1 MAALGQSSFS
11 AEVAALK
18 QQIATLHLVGIQYCC
33 GLDQRRKESR
43 ELQQFWNEFW
53 RTEYHRQFP
62 HAGVSSGFL
71 CRRPDG
77 PSDCTRIANTGGLAS
92 SNKLFAAEARAKQHS
107 QDLQELFIGHC
118 RHELQQHAVD
128 EGYPPWVN
136 KSTPIPPGCLS
147 AEFACSLRGGPTHPH
162 STRKAAH

>member
-92 SNKLFAAEARAKQHS
+92 SNKRP
-107 QDLQELFIGHC
+107 
-118 RHELQQHAVD
+118 QHAVD